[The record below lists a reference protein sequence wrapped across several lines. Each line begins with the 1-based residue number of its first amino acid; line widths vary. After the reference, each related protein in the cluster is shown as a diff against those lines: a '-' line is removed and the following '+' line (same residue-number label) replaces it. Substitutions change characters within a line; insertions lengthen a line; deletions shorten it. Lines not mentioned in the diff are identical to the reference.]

1 MIGDAV
7 TAITRHCRHKIMST
21 LISSIVWVPRGRA
34 STRPTNYT
42 LDESELERVGKMGG
56 EGALEKLRA
65 EMERMEV
72 NGASGEAAGTDDDEW
87 AE

>member
-1 MIGDAV
+1 
-7 TAITRHCRHKIMST
+7 MST

-72 NGASGEAAGTDDDEW
+72 NGAGGDAAGTDDDEW